1 MRISTR
7 YQVRRFRQHGNMQ
20 RMTAD
25 YSELLRLILNLIRF
39 GTIAD
44 IDHDT
49 QRVRVRVGTNT
60 TNWRPWMTTRAGD
73 AQTWFP
79 PSLGEQVIVLS
90 PEGDFGNAAIL
101 PAIYSDKFK
110 SPSTNPA
117 HHTTRYVDGTVVQYD
132 SAAHTLTAT
141 LSDGTSVT
149 LAPAKVT
156 SNAED
161 TECTGNLL
169 VQKNL
174 VVNQNLTV
182 NGMSALNAGMNVQAG
197 KEGGAAAVIQ
207 GILRATVDVF
217 AGSISLLKHPHG
229 GVQKG
234 EEESGGPK

>member
-1 MRISTR
+1 
-7 YQVRRFRQHGNMQ
+7 MQ

-44 IDHDT
+44 IDHDA
-49 QRVRVRVGTNT
+49 QRVRVLVGKNT
-60 TNWRPWMTTRAGD
+60 TTWRPWITLRAGD

-90 PEGDFGNAAIL
+90 PEGDFTQAAIL
-101 PAIYSDKFK
+101 PAIYSDKYT
-110 SPSTNPA
+110 SPSANPA
-117 HHTTRYVDGTVVQYD
+117 HHTTSYKDGTVVQYD
-132 SAAHTLTAT
+132 SAVHTLTAT

-149 LAPAKVT
+149 LAPGKVT

-197 KEGGAAAVIQ
+197 KAGGPAAVVQ
-207 GILRATVDVF
+207 GIVQATMDVVA
-217 AGSISLLKHPHG
+217 AGISLVKHPHG
-229 GVQKG
+229 GVKHG
-234 EEESGGPK
+234 DDDSGGPK

>member
-1 MRISTR
+1 
-7 YQVRRFRQHGNMQ
+7 MQ

-25 YSELLRLILNLIRF
+25 YSDLLRLILNLIRF

-44 IDHDT
+44 INHDT
-49 QRVRVRVGTNT
+49 QRVRVKVGENVT
-60 TNWRPWMTTRAGD
+60 TWRPWITLRAGD
-73 AQTWFP
+73 SQTWFP

-90 PEGDFGNAAIL
+90 PEGDFANAAIL
-101 PAIYSDKFK
+101 PAIYSDKYK

-132 SAAHTLTAT
+132 SATHTLTAT
-141 LSDGTSVT
+141 LPDGTSVT
-149 LAPAKVT
+149 LAPGKVT

-174 VVNQNLTV
+174 VVNKNLTV

-197 KEGGAAAVIQ
+197 KAGGPAAVVQ
-207 GILRATVDVF
+207 GIIQATMDVVA
-217 AGSISLLKHPHG
+217 AGISLVKHPHS
-229 GVQKG
+229 GVKKG
-234 EEESGGPK
+234 DDDTGGPK

>member
-1 MRISTR
+1 
-7 YQVRRFRQHGNMQ
+7 MQ

-39 GTIAD
+39 GTVAD
-44 IDHDT
+44 IDHDA
-49 QRVRVRVGTNT
+49 QRVRVLVGKNT
-60 TNWRPWMTTRAGD
+60 TTWRPWITSRAGD

-79 PSLGEQVIVLS
+79 PSMGEQVIVLS
-90 PEGDFGNAAIL
+90 PEGDFANAAIL
-101 PAIYSDKFK
+101 PAIYSDKYK

-117 HHTTRYVDGTVVQYD
+117 HHTTRYKDGTVVQYD

-141 LSDGTSVT
+141 LPDGTSVT
-149 LAPAKVT
+149 LAPGKVT

-182 NGMSALNAGMNVQAG
+182 NGMSALNAGMNVKAG
-197 KEGGAAAVIQ
+197 KAGGPAAVVQ
-207 GILRATVDVF
+207 GIIQATMDVVA
-217 AGSISLLKHPHG
+217 AGISLVKHPHG
-229 GVQKG
+229 GVKKG
-234 EEESGGPK
+234 EDESGGPK

>member
-1 MRISTR
+1 
-7 YQVRRFRQHGNMQ
+7 MQ
-20 RMTAD
+20 CMTAD
-25 YSELLRLILNLIRF
+25 YSDLLRLILNLIRF

-44 IDHDT
+44 INHDT
-49 QRVRVRVGTNT
+49 QRVRVKVGENVT
-60 TNWRPWMTTRAGD
+60 TWRPWITFRAGD

-90 PEGDFGNAAIL
+90 PEGDFANAAIL
-101 PAIYSDKFK
+101 PAIYSDKYK
-110 SPSTNPA
+110 SPSTNPE
-117 HHTTRYVDGTVVQYD
+117 HNTTRYKDGTVVQYD

-149 LAPAKVT
+149 LAPSKVT

-182 NGMSALNAGMNVQAG
+182 NGMSALNAGMNVKAAKAG
-197 KEGGAAAVIQ
+197 GPAAVVQ
-207 GILRATVDVF
+207 GIIQATMDVVA
-217 AGSISLLKHPHG
+217 AGISLVKHPHG
-229 GVQKG
+229 GVKKG
-234 EEESGGPK
+234 EDESGGPK

>member
-1 MRISTR
+1 
-7 YQVRRFRQHGNMQ
+7 MQ

-25 YSELLRLILNLIRF
+25 YSELLRLILNLIQI
-39 GTIAD
+39 GTIAE
-44 IDHDT
+44 IDYDT
-49 QRVRVRVGTNT
+49 QRVRVKVGKNDTD
-60 TNWRPWMTTRAGD
+60 WRPWSTSRAGD

-79 PSLGEQVIVLS
+79 PSVGEQVIVLS
-90 PEGDFGNAAIL
+90 PEGELTKATIL
-101 PAIYSDKFK
+101 PALYSDKYT
-110 SPSTNPA
+110 SPSTDPA
-117 HHTTRYVDGTVVQYD
+117 HHTTRYKDGTVVQYD

-141 LSDGTSVT
+141 LADGTSVT
-149 LAPAKVT
+149 LAPSKVT

-197 KEGGAAAVIQ
+197 KEGGPAAVIQ
-207 GILRATVDVF
+207 GIMRATVDVF
-217 AGSISLLKHPHG
+217 AGAISLLKHPHG
-229 GVQKG
+229 GVKKG

>member
-1 MRISTR
+1 
-7 YQVRRFRQHGNMQ
+7 MQ
-20 RMTAD
+20 CMTAD

-44 IDHDT
+44 INHDT
-49 QRVRVRVGTNT
+49 QRVRVKVGENVT
-60 TNWRPWMTTRAGD
+60 TWRPWITFRAGD

-79 PSLGEQVIVLS
+79 PSMGEQVIVLS
-90 PEGDFGNAAIL
+90 PEGDFANAAIL
-101 PAIYSDKFK
+101 PAIYSDKYK

-117 HHTTRYVDGTVVQYD
+117 HDTTRYVDGTVVQYD
-132 SAAHTLTAT
+132 SDAHTLTAT
-141 LSDGTSVT
+141 LADGTSVT
-149 LAPAKVT
+149 VAPGKVT

-197 KEGGAAAVIQ
+197 SKGGAAAVIQ
-207 GILRATVDVF
+207 GILRATEDVI
-217 AGSISLLKHPHG
+217 AGAISLVKHPHG
-229 GVQKG
+229 GVKKG
-234 EEESGGPK
+234 EDESGGPK

>member
-1 MRISTR
+1 
-7 YQVRRFRQHGNMQ
+7 MQ

-25 YSELLRLILNLIRF
+25 YSDLLRLILNLIRF

-44 IDHDT
+44 INHNT
-49 QRVRVRVGTNT
+49 QRVRVKVGENVT
-60 TNWRPWMTTRAGD
+60 TWRPWITLRAGD

-79 PSLGEQVIVLS
+79 PSMGEQVIVLS
-90 PEGDFGNAAIL
+90 PEGDFDNAAIL
-101 PAIYSDKFK
+101 PAIYSDKYK

-117 HHTTRYVDGTVVQYD
+117 HHTTRYADGAVVQYD
-132 SAAHTLTAT
+132 RERHILSAT
-141 LSDGTSVT
+141 LPDGTSVT
-149 LAPAKVT
+149 VAPGKVT

-197 KEGGAAAVIQ
+197 KAGGPAAMVQ
-207 GILRATVDVF
+207 GIIQATMDVVA
-217 AGSISLLKHPHG
+217 AGISLVKHPHG
-229 GVQKG
+229 GVKKG
-234 EEESGGPK
+234 DDDTGGPK

>member
-1 MRISTR
+1 
-7 YQVRRFRQHGNMQ
+7 MQ

-44 IDHDT
+44 INHDT
-49 QRVRVRVGTNT
+49 QRVRVKVGENVT
-60 TNWRPWMTTRAGD
+60 TWRPWITFRAGD

-79 PSLGEQVIVLS
+79 PSMGEQVIVLS
-90 PEGDFGNAAIL
+90 PEGDFANAAIL
-101 PAIYSDKFK
+101 PAIYSDKYK
-110 SPSTNPA
+110 SPSTNPT

-149 LAPAKVT
+149 LAPGKVT

-174 VVNQNLTV
+174 TV
-182 NGMSALNAGMNVQAG
+182 YGFAALNAGMNVQAG
-197 KEGGAAAVIQ
+197 KASGPAAVVQ
-207 GILRATVDVF
+207 GIIQATMDVVA
-217 AGSISLLKHPHG
+217 AGISLVKHPHG
-229 GVQKG
+229 GVKKG
-234 EEESGGPK
+234 EDESGGPK

>member
-1 MRISTR
+1 MR
-7 YQVRRFRQHGNMQ
+7 QPGNMH

-25 YSELLRLILNLIRF
+25 HSELLRLLLNLIRF

-44 IDHDT
+44 IDHDA
-49 QRVRVRVGTNT
+49 QRVRVHVGKNT
-60 TNWRPWMTTRAGD
+60 TNWRPWISMRAGD

-90 PEGDFGNAAIL
+90 PEGDFTQAAIL
-101 PAIYSDKFK
+101 PAIYSDK
-110 SPSTNPA
+110 STTPSTNPA
-117 HHTTRYVDGTVVQYD
+117 HHTTRYADGAVVQYD
-132 SAAHTLTAT
+132 RDSHILSAL
-141 LSDGTSVT
+141 LPDGTSVT
-149 LAPAKVT
+149 VAPGKVI

-197 KEGGAAAVIQ
+197 KDGGPAAVVQGVIQ
-207 GILRATVDVF
+207 ATLDMIA
-217 AGSISLLKHPHG
+217 AGISLVKHPHG
-229 GVQKG
+229 GIKKG
-234 EEESGGPK
+234 DEDSGAPK

>member
-1 MRISTR
+1 M
-7 YQVRRFRQHGNMQ
+7 H

-44 IDHDT
+44 IDHNA
-49 QRVRVRVGTNT
+49 QRVRVQVGKNT
-60 TNWRPWMTTRAGD
+60 TTWRPWISMRAGD

-90 PEGDFGNAAIL
+90 PEGDFTQAAIL
-101 PAIYSDKFK
+101 PAIYSDK
-110 SPSTNPA
+110 SPTPSTNPA
-117 HHTTRYVDGTVVQYD
+117 HHATRYADGAVVQYD
-132 SAAHTLTAT
+132 RDSHTLNAI
-141 LSDGTSVT
+141 LPDGTSVT
-149 LAPAKVT
+149 AAPGKVT

-182 NGMSALNAGMNVQAG
+182 NGLSSLNAGMNVQAG
-197 KEGGAAAVIQ
+197 KEGGPAAMIQ
-207 GILRATVDVF
+207 GIMRATVDVIA
-217 AGSISLLKHPHG
+217 AGISLVTHPHG
-229 GVQKG
+229 GVKKG
-234 EEESGGPK
+234 DDDSGAPK